1 MRDYF
6 DRPVLDVARD
16 LLGAHLTVRGSDG
29 VVTVRI
35 TEVEAY
41 DGAVDPGSHAYRGRT
56 ARNATMFGEPGHL
69 YVYRHMGL
77 HHCANLV
84 CGPGYRPSGVLL
96 RGAEVTDGASVA
108 RRRREASGVARTDHD
123 LARGPARLTVA
134 LGITRSDDGTDVTA
148 ARGRVTVEPHP
159 GPPSDRIVQGPRVGV
174 SGEGGRADLFPWR
187 FWLDGDPTVSVYRA
201 APVRGRAAAGPPPGA
216 RR

>member
-1 MRDYF
+1 MREFF

-16 LLGAHLTVRGSDG
+16 LLGARLTVRGADG
-29 VVTVRI
+29 AVTVRL

-41 DGAVDPGSHAYRGRT
+41 DGEIDPGSHAYRGRT
-56 ARNATMFGEPGHL
+56 TRNATMFGEPGHL

-84 CGPGYRPSGVLL
+84 CGPGRRPSGVLL
-96 RGAEVTDGASVA
+96 RGAEVIDGAAHA
-108 RRRREASGVARTDHD
+108 RRRRRAAGVARTDRD

-134 LGITRSDDGTDVTA
+134 LGITRADDGTDVTVP
-148 ARGRVTVEPHP
+148 RGRVTVEPRP
-159 GPPSDRIVQGPRVGV
+159 GPPSDRIVRGPRVGV

-187 FWLDGDPTVSVYRA
+187 FWLDGEPTVSDFRA
-201 APVRGRAAAGPPPGA
+201 APA
-216 RR
+216 RRAGTSR